1 MLCDVT
7 RDSRLPYMWQK
18 LTTSDILIYYTP
30 NIVLNS
36 TNAMANSSGSSSS
49 GSSSS
54 STFPFQFDQE
64 RAILVPWVAIDTSC
78 IQVPYIYIYIL
89 YIVYYMLY
97 TIIICYMLYI
107 SHCIYMHRVYT
118 YMHLCIPLGSYMFI
132 YIYPYIHAY
141 IYL

>member
-18 LTTSDILIYYTP
+18 LTFSDILIYYTP

-36 TNAMANSSGSSSS
+36 TNAMANSSCSSSS

-78 IQVPYIYIYIL
+78 IQVPYIYIYIVYCIL
-89 YIVYYMLY
+89 Y
-97 TIIICYMLYI
+97 IICYTLLLYVI
-107 SHCIYMHRVYT
+107 CYT
-118 YMHLCIPLGSYMFI
+118 YLTVYICIV
-132 YIYPYIHAY
+132 YIH
-141 IYL
+141 ICICVFL